1 MSHILKG
8 CQFCREEASRYN
20 FLQLS
25 RTLRPVSASSSPQ
38 SRTTVRERHYPA
50 FASAARSKM

>member
-1 MSHILKG
+1 MSHILQG

-25 RTLRPVSASSSPQ
+25 RTHRSSSQ
-38 SRTTVRERHYPA
+38 SRTAASERYYPA
-50 FASAARSKM
+50 FASSAARSKM

>member
-1 MSHILKG
+1 MSHILQG

-25 RTLRPVSASSSPQ
+25 RTLRSSSQ
-38 SRTTVRERHYPA
+38 SRAVVGERHYPA
-50 FASAARSKM
+50 FASSAARSKM